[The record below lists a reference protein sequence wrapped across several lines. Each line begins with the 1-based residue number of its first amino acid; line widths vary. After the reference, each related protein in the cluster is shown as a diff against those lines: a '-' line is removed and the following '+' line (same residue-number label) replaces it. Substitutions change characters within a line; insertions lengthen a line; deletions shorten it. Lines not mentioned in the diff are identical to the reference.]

1 MAGQPERN
9 YGARRAVALL
19 ATCLV
24 VLIGALGCAVII
36 VTSRTDPT
44 EPIIMGACCFLAICF
59 LLWLIRDCHPD
70 NMAAIR
76 WGWLGRRRR
85 RVPYK
90 LMPKPVSP
98 ERPIPLNSE
107 PTAESVRALAGGINT
122 WVPTQG
128 IARAELHRVDFPSRS
143 EQRPS

>member
-24 VLIGALGCAVII
+24 VLMGALGCAVII

-44 EPIIMGACCFLAICF
+44 EPLIATGCCFLAIGF
-59 LLWLIRDCHPD
+59 VLWLIRDCHPG

-85 RVPYK
+85 RIAYK
-90 LMPKPVSP
+90 LMARPVSP
-98 ERPIPLNSE
+98 ERPIHLNSE

-128 IARAELHRVDFPSRS
+128 ASRDEVRRVDFPSRS
-143 EQRPS
+143 A